1 MAHQTITNLRL
12 GIDFPLVSPPPTS
25 DLLRPMLTCDRSLK
39 KLERFDWDVLQIYL
53 ATLCKLSITDFWVQ
67 ENLKLRANCRN
78 VRLQN
83 NIELGGALRV
93 WVGCCCCCCGGGIVV
108 VEVRGGGG
116 GGRGNRK
123 QQNSSSPPSHVE
135 IKLSD
140 SGVRRIF
147 RINSSHH
154 QLLPNF
160 QPNFTPFHF
169 ELQSQF
175 SFTHKTFTFEEN
187 LPFSGFPHRQCHAPI
202 LKES

>member
-1 MAHQTITNLRL
+1 MGQSAV
-12 GIDFPLVSPPPTS
+12 FS
-25 DLLRPMLTCDRSLK
+25 D
-39 KLERFDWDVLQIYL
+39 RFLWPRQFVGGWKQNG
-53 ATLCKLSITDFWVQ
+53 
-67 ENLKLRANCRN
+67 EN
-78 VRLQN
+78 VGMWN
-83 NIELGGALRV
+83 NIELEEGVHCTV
-93 WVGCCCCCCGGGIVV
+93 WVGGAALVV
-108 VEVRGGGG
+108 VVLGTES
-116 GGRGNRK
+116 NK
-123 QQNSSSPPSHVE
+123 NYSSPPSHVE